1 MIFANIELYFFQT
14 LKEKM
19 NRFNLTLRTRVYL
32 SMLMLILVS
41 FIVTGITYYYNFFA
55 QNEEYQEQRFLRKE
69 HAVHESM
76 QYFLVREGGD
86 ISQDSL
92 VNSFSDKICELAD
105 VHNLAIA
112 LFDTTGTML
121 ISSTTKYNTEVSV
134 PEIIDSDAFDNLQNG
149 ASRAVSERAF
159 SGKKPSI
166 LAYWYFYNEKEK
178 KIAITSV
185 RYDKTEVNKD
195 EIRSFLSNL
204 SWIFFALFI
213 GASILAF
220 VLSNYI
226 TRSLQTIAAS
236 MHKIQ
241 LGKENKPIEWK
252 SNDEI
257 GQLVKEYNRM
267 LAEVETSADLLA
279 KSERES
285 AWREMAKQV
294 AHEIKNP
301 LTPMKLRIQH
311 LKKAWD
317 DEAPNFEDRLKKTT
331 KSMIEQIDAL
341 THIANEFS
349 NFAQMPRAVNKE
361 LNLVDVL
368 ENSIGLFNTSE
379 TTVVKY
385 LSAAERNLPV
395 LGDKDQLSR
404 VFINLIT
411 NAIQSIPKDRVAEIV
426 VHLKS
431 YNDVVIVEVKDN
443 GTGISEDQKDNIFTP
458 NFTTKST
465 GMGLGLTMVKNIVTT
480 SKGDIWFKT
489 EEDVGTSFFVSFPL
503 IDKG

>member
-1 MIFANIELYFFQT
+1 
-14 LKEKM
+14 M
-19 NRFNLTLRTRVYL
+19 NKFNLTLRTRVYI
-32 SMLMLILVS
+32 SMLMLILIS

-69 HAVHESM
+69 HAIHESM
-76 QYFLVREGGD
+76 QYFLVREGGE
-86 ISQDSL
+86 IHQDSL
-92 VNSFSDKICELAD
+92 VDVFSDKICELAD

-112 LFDTTGTML
+112 LFDTTGKLL
-121 ISSTTKYNTEVSV
+121 ISSTSKYNPSV
-134 PEIIDSDAFDNLQNG
+134 VVPDEIDTTAFSDLKQG
-149 ASRAVSERAF
+149 ANRVVSERAF

-166 LAYWYFYNEKEK
+166 LAYWYFTNAEGE

-195 EIRSFLSNL
+195 EIKSFLSNL
-204 SWIFFALFI
+204 SWIFLILFI
-213 GASILAF
+213 GASLLAF

-226 TRSLQTIAAS
+226 TKSLQTIS
-236 MHKIQ
+236 KNMNKIQ
-241 LGKENKPIEWK
+241 LGKKNKPIKWK

-267 LAEVETSADLLA
+267 VEEVEQSADLLA

-311 LKKAWD
+311 LKRAWD
-317 DEAPNFEDRLKKTT
+317 DEAPNFEEKLNTT
-331 KSMIEQIDAL
+331 TISMIEQIDAL

-349 NFAQMPRAVNKE
+349 NFAQMPKANRQL
-361 LNLVDVL
+361 LNLNDVL
-368 ENSIGLFNTSE
+368 EKTISLFDTSDNSRISYLPGLEKNNF
-379 TTVVKY
+379 VM
-385 LSAAERNLPV
+385 A
-395 LGDKDQLSR
+395 DKDQLSR

-411 NAIQSIPKDRVAEIV
+411 NAFQAVPKDVIANVSVLVKPYE
-426 VHLKS
+426 
-431 YNDVVIVEVKDN
+431 DVVIVEVKDN
-443 GTGISEDQKDNIFTP
+443 GVGIPEDQKEKIFMP

-465 GMGLGLTMVKNIVTT
+465 GMGLGLSMVKNIITNAN
-480 SKGDIWFKT
+480 GDIWFKT
-489 EEDVGTSFFVSFPL
+489 EEGVGTSFFVSLPL
-503 IDKG
+503 VETTS